1 MDFKGRAKK
10 WDSESMIKRS
20 EAVAQELDNILGN
33 RYENASVMEYG
44 CATGLISFN
53 FINKFKK
60 ITLMDSEDEMLDVVR
75 EKIRYYKTKNIFPI
89 NIDLTKEE
97 YNDEKFDIIY
107 TSMTLHH
114 IKDTKD
120 IVNKFYNLLNENGIL
135 CVMELDKEDGRFHM
149 NEIDFDGH
157 NGFEHDE
164 MEDAFEKAGFNNIR
178 SETFYQDKKIYKDI
192 VIPYSMFYTI
202 GKKIEN

>member
-20 EAVAQELDNILGN
+20 EAVAQEIDNILN
-33 RYENASVMEYG
+33 NSYKNASAMEYG

-202 GKKIEN
+202 GKK

>member
-1 MDFKGRAKK
+1 MDFKGRAQK
-10 WDSESMIKRS
+10 WDSDSMIKRS
-20 EAVAQELDNILGN
+20 EAVANEIENILGDGYSN
-33 RYENASVMEYG
+33 SSVMEYG

-53 FINKFKK
+53 LINKFKK

-75 EKIRYYKTKNIFPI
+75 EKIKYYNAKNIYPI
-89 NIDLTKEE
+89 NINLVNED

-107 TSMTLHH
+107 TSMALHH
-114 IKDTKD
+114 IKNTHD

-135 CVMELDKEDGRFHM
+135 CVIELDKEDGKFHM

-157 NGFEHDE
+157 NGFEHDF
-164 MEDAFEKAGFNNIR
+164 MEEVFENTGFKNIR

-202 GKKIEN
+202 GRK

>member
-10 WDSESMIKRS
+10 WDSEIMIKRS

-33 RYENASVMEYG
+33 RYKNTSVMEYG

-202 GKKIEN
+202 GKK

>member
-33 RYENASVMEYG
+33 RYKNASVMEYG

-202 GKKIEN
+202 GKK